1 MMGGNISSIS
11 GFIEDFWWLY
21 YVFIGIGALFV
32 IAAVQAFRSQYHVA
46 KAKVMGITNPEL
58 REIIK
63 QWDIKPPKYWLYGLF
78 YCVCAILSIMA
89 ALLFK

>member
-1 MMGGNISSIS
+1 MDSSVSSIS
-11 GFIEDFWWLY
+11 NFIEGFGWLY
-21 YVFIGIGALFV
+21 YAFIGIGALFV

-58 REIIK
+58 QEIIK
-63 QWDIKPPKYWLYGLF
+63 QWDIKPPKYWLHGLF
-78 YCVCAILSIMA
+78 YCVCMVLSIMA